1 LPTVALAA
9 IRHVDRTHRL
19 AMRCR
24 TTIWHPSPV
33 KIHLLRRESVTPI
46 ALYVA
51 RRDEQPESFHRQ
63 LEFGT
68 VLLYREREYRSM
80 YSSDWL
86 VRGIRP
92 APSADSPFQPYDL
105 TPEAAAHLAALRDG
119 VQALDAPR
127 SPDDL
132 FGLKRAALDGLR
144 RTLRPVKAHAFGW
157 LVAWRFHGDLVER
170 AEAAHAAA
178 RAGDLGEAQIASALR
193 APLPNR
199 RALDAFEERI
209 RRRALGARSA
219 VEGAAFTRYL
229 TTEGAFCEQ
238 ERAAALAGFD
248 ESRVPAEL
256 RPLVALAGQVGI
268 GDDACRGW
276 FIRKLPARDR
286 RAAKALI
293 AEHGAAIDAWLA
305 THDRP
310 YEGEAAAFFW
320 LREAGEEL

>member
-1 LPTVALAA
+1 
-9 IRHVDRTHRL
+9 
-19 AMRCR
+19 
-24 TTIWHPSPV
+24 V

-46 ALYVA
+46 ALYIA
-51 RRDEQPESFHRQ
+51 RRDEQPERFDRQ

-80 YSSDWL
+80 YASDWL
-86 VRGIRP
+86 VRGVRP
-92 APSADSPFQPYDL
+92 AASPESPFQPYDL
-105 TPEAAAHLAALRDG
+105 TPEAAEHLAVLSDRI
-119 VQALDAPR
+119 QSLDAPP

-132 FGLKRAALDGLR
+132 FGLKRSALDGLR

-157 LVAWRFHGDLVER
+157 LVMSRLHADLVER
-170 AEAAHAAA
+170 VEAAGAAA
-178 RAGDLGEAQIASALR
+178 RAGDLGETRLAGALLV
-193 APLPNR
+193 PLGNR
-199 RALDAFEERI
+199 TALEALEERI
-209 RRRALGARSA
+209 RRRALVTRSS

-238 ERAAALAGFD
+238 ERAAALAAFD

-256 RPLVALAGQVGI
+256 RPLVPLVRRLAV
-268 GDDACRGW
+268 GDDACRGR

-286 RAAKALI
+286 RAAKVLI

-305 THDRP
+305 TRDQP

>member
-1 LPTVALAA
+1 
-9 IRHVDRTHRL
+9 
-19 AMRCR
+19 M
-24 TTIWHPSPV
+24 

-46 ALYVA
+46 ALYIA
-51 RRDEQPESFHRQ
+51 RRDEQPERFDRQ

-80 YSSDWL
+80 YASDWL
-86 VRGIRP
+86 VRGVRP
-92 APSADSPFQPYDL
+92 AASPESPFQPYDL
-105 TPEAAAHLAALRDG
+105 TPEAAEHLAVLSVRI
-119 VQALDAPR
+119 QSLDAPP

-132 FGLKRAALDGLR
+132 FGLKRSALDGLR

-157 LVAWRFHGDLVER
+157 LVMSRLHADLVER
-170 AEAAHAAA
+170 VEAAGAAA
-178 RAGDLGEAQIASALR
+178 RAGDLGETRLAGALLV
-193 APLPNR
+193 PLGNR
-199 RALDAFEERI
+199 TALKAFEERI
-209 RRRALGARSA
+209 RRRALVTRSS

-238 ERAAALAGFD
+238 ERAAALAAFD

-256 RPLVALAGQVGI
+256 RPLVPLVRRVAV
-268 GDDACRGW
+268 GDDACRGR

-286 RAAKALI
+286 RAAKVLI

-305 THDRP
+305 TRDQP

>member
-1 LPTVALAA
+1 
-9 IRHVDRTHRL
+9 
-19 AMRCR
+19 M
-24 TTIWHPSPV
+24 

-46 ALYVA
+46 ALYIA
-51 RRDEQPESFHRQ
+51 RRDEQPERFDRQ

-80 YSSDWL
+80 YASDWL
-86 VRGIRP
+86 VRGVRP
-92 APSADSPFQPYDL
+92 AASPESPFQPYDL
-105 TPEAAAHLAALRDG
+105 TPEAAEHLAVLSDRI
-119 VQALDAPR
+119 QSLDAPP

-132 FGLKRAALDGLR
+132 FGLKRSALDGLR

-157 LVAWRFHGDLVER
+157 LVMSRLHADLVER
-170 AEAAHAAA
+170 VEAAGAAA
-178 RAGDLGEAQIASALR
+178 RAGDLGETRLAGALLV
-193 APLPNR
+193 PLGNR
-199 RALDAFEERI
+199 TALKAFEERI
-209 RRRALGARSA
+209 RRRALVTRSS

-238 ERAAALAGFD
+238 ERAAALAAFD

-256 RPLVALAGQVGI
+256 RPLVPLVRRVAV
-268 GDDACRGW
+268 GDDACRGR

-286 RAAKALI
+286 RAAKVLI

-305 THDRP
+305 TRDQP

>member
-1 LPTVALAA
+1 
-9 IRHVDRTHRL
+9 
-19 AMRCR
+19 
-24 TTIWHPSPV
+24 V

-46 ALYVA
+46 ALYIA
-51 RRDEQPESFHRQ
+51 RRDEQPERFDRQ

-80 YSSDWL
+80 YASDWL
-86 VRGIRP
+86 VRGVRP
-92 APSADSPFQPYDL
+92 AASPESPFQPYDL
-105 TPEAAAHLAALRDG
+105 TPEAAEHLAVLSVRI
-119 VQALDAPR
+119 QSLDAPP

-132 FGLKRAALDGLR
+132 FGLKRSALDGLR

-157 LVAWRFHGDLVER
+157 LVMSRLHADLVER
-170 AEAAHAAA
+170 VEAAGAAA
-178 RAGDLGEAQIASALR
+178 RAGDLGETRLAGALLV
-193 APLPNR
+193 PLGNR
-199 RALDAFEERI
+199 TALKAFEERI
-209 RRRALGARSA
+209 RRRALVTRSS

-238 ERAAALAGFD
+238 ERAAALAAFD

-256 RPLVALAGQVGI
+256 RPLVPLVRRVAV
-268 GDDACRGW
+268 GDDACRGR

-286 RAAKALI
+286 RAAKVLI

-305 THDRP
+305 TRDQP